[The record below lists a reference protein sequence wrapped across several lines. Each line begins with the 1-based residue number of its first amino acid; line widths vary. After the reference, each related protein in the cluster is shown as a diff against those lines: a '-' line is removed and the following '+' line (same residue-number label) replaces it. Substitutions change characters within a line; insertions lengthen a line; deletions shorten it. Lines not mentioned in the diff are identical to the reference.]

1 MGSLEMKSESD
12 LTVKEEVGD
21 GKSEM
26 GMDEK
31 EKNSAGNTVKKWRF
45 KKRYYL
51 FPCMRL
57 DDEVPTVERS
67 AGDGGFQVE
76 ATEKHKKS
84 THLVVMVN
92 GIIGSAENWK
102 FPAKQ
107 FVKAYPQDVIVH
119 CSESNSSTLTF
130 DGVDVMGKRLAEEVT
145 SVVQRYPNLQK
156 ISFIGHS
163 LGGLISRYAIA
174 TLYGKGCAGRP
185 SKENGDCELNESPSK
200 ENGDCELNESNN
212 DLHSEDL
219 LKGKIAGL
227 EPVNFITIATP
238 HLGSRGHKQVPAFCG
253 LYSLENVISRAA
265 GILGRTGRHLFLTDH
280 DNGKPPLLLQMTSD
294 SEDLPFISALESFR
308 RRVAYAN
315 IHFDHIVGWSTSSIR
330 PRNELP
336 KRKNLKRVEKYPHIV
351 NLEPVKTPTSQEQG
365 SEKTTS
371 RAHKARDME
380 EAMIKG
386 LTKLSWERID
396 VSFRGSKQRYF
407 AHNTIQVQKYCINSD
422 GADVIQHM
430 IDNFVL

>member
-1 MGSLEMKSESD
+1 MGSFETKIESD

-21 GKSEM
+21 VKSEM

-31 EKNSAGNTVKKWRF
+31 EKNSTGNHTVKKWRF
-45 KKRYYL
+45 KKRYYF

-76 ATEKHKKS
+76 ATEKDKKS

-119 CSESNSSTLTF
+119 CSESNSATLTF

-145 SVVQRYPNLQK
+145 SVIQRYPNLQK

-174 TLYGKGCAGRP
+174 TLYGKGCAE
-185 SKENGDCELNESPSK
+185 KPSK

-253 LYSLENVISRAA
+253 LYSLENVISRAS
-265 GILGRTGRHLFLTDH
+265 GILGRTGRHLFLTDS
-280 DNGKPPLLLQMTSD
+280 DNGKPPLLLQMASD

-351 NLEPVKTPTSQEQG
+351 NLEPVIKTPTTQEQG
-365 SEKTTS
+365 SEKTKS
-371 RAHKARDME
+371 RAHKASCME

>member
-1 MGSLEMKSESD
+1 M
-12 LTVKEEVGD
+12 
-21 GKSEM
+21 
-26 GMDEK
+26 
-31 EKNSAGNTVKKWRF
+31 
-45 KKRYYL
+45 L
-51 FPCMRL
+51 F
-57 DDEVPTVERS
+57 S
-67 AGDGGFQVE
+67 G
-76 ATEKHKKS
+76 
-84 THLVVMVN
+84 
-92 GIIGSAENWK
+92 
-102 FPAKQ
+102 
-107 FVKAYPQDVIVH
+107 
-119 CSESNSSTLTF
+119 SESNSSTLTF

-174 TLYGKGCAGRP
+174 TLYGKG
-185 SKENGDCELNESPSK
+185 K

-280 DNGKPPLLLQMTSD
+280 DNGKPPLLLQMASD

-371 RAHKARDME
+371 RAHKARYME

-407 AHNTIQVQKYCINSD
+407 AHNTIQVWTSSFLNSPM
-422 GADVIQHM
+422 HYS
-430 IDNFVL
+430 LTT